1 MTSKKSGEEAKF
13 TPYLM
18 ILTSVFCVMSTS
30 ILTPALPLIAHYFGS
45 SNDASQKILS
55 MNILGIALS
64 GLLYGALSES
74 FGRRFLFLIGFLLFS
89 LSALLSFLA
98 ESFNV
103 LWSLQILQGCG
114 IGCAAVL
121 PLAVIRD
128 IYSGKRAA
136 YLMSIFGIL
145 MALSPALSP
154 LVGGII
160 IEALGWK
167 FIFLFLS
174 CAGVIIGIGLFY
186 GLPETHPQELRHPVS
201 LLLLLK
207 NYGHLLKNT
216 KFLRFAV
223 LSWFSVWGLWVY
235 SSTASFVFI
244 ENFGLTPM
252 AYGEYSIIT
261 ILGIVIGNFFVNR
274 FISLWELLTFLKI
287 GSISLLSGIFGL
299 LFAAGYDC
307 KDPMVYA
314 SVMFF
319 YCFGFG
325 SLWSASLS
333 LAMDHVPHE
342 KGYGAALIRSGQFLS
357 ASLGVMISGLLYEGS
372 FILPGLFILM
382 CVIIITLLVW
392 TTSRSES
399 FMSE

>member
-1 MTSKKSGEEAKF
+1 MTSKKIAEDYKF
-13 TPYLM
+13 IPYLM
-18 ILTSVFCVMSTS
+18 VLASALCAMSTT
-30 ILTPALPLIAHYFGS
+30 ILTPALPFIAHHFDF

-55 MNILGIALS
+55 MNLLGVALS

-74 FGRRFLFLIGFLLFS
+74 LGRRLLFLMGFLLFS
-89 LSALLSFLA
+89 LCAFLSFLA

-114 IGCAAVL
+114 VGCAAVL

-128 IYSGKRAA
+128 VYSGKRAA

-174 CAGVIIGIGLFY
+174 SVGVIIGIGLFY

-207 NYGHLLKNT
+207 NYARLLKNT

-223 LSWFSVWGLWVY
+223 LPWFSFGGLWVY
-235 SSTASFVFI
+235 SSTAPFVFI
-244 ENFGLTPM
+244 ENCGLTPVE
-252 AYGEYSIIT
+252 YGKYPIIT
-261 ILGIVIGNFFVNR
+261 ILGVIIGNVFVNR

-299 LFAAGYDC
+299 LLATGYNC

-333 LAMDHVPHE
+333 MAMDHVSHG
-342 KGYGAALIRSGQFLS
+342 KGYGAALIRSGQLLS

-372 FILPGLFILM
+372 FILPGLFILA
-382 CVIIITLLVW
+382 CAIAITLLVW
-392 TTSRSES
+392 TTSRSEIS
-399 FMSE
+399 LSE